1 MGASGGPRL
10 SGMQKEVL
18 SLYRGFLR
26 VARSKSAEDRRK
38 IESVVSAEFR
48 QNSKKVDRKSFLYI
62 EYLLRRGKKQ
72 LDQLK
77 SPDTVRLSSLNIG
90 ASETKNPNP

>member
-1 MGASGGPRL
+1 
-10 SGMQKEVL
+10 MQRQIL

-26 VARSKSAEDRRK
+26 TARSKSIEDRWK

-48 QNSKKVDRKSFLYI
+48 HNAQHVDRKNFLYI

-72 LDQLK
+72 LDLLK
-77 SPDTVRLSSLNIG
+77 SHDIIGLSSLDVG
-90 ASETKNPNP
+90 WSQKKHP